1 MLCGAAICCISKRQR
16 CVTTSTC
23 WAELVALSLC
33 AAEVVYVR
41 MVLEDIGRAQTAPTL
56 LFVDNEAARAV
67 ARDPVLN
74 SQMKHVARR
83 HFYARE
89 MESDGEIEVTRVH
102 TNWNIADALTKALGR
117 DRFRELTAQFRRARV
132 VGGRALAVVRAL
144 GLLE

>member
-56 LFVDNEAARAV
+56 LFVDNEAAQAV

-74 SQMKHVARR
+74 SQCAFWLRGCVEEVKAQCAKHGCA
-83 HFYARE
+83 
-89 MESDGEIEVTRVH
+89 GE
-102 TNWNIADALTKALGR
+102 ALTPGPHR
-117 DRFRELTAQFRRARV
+117 
-132 VGGRALAVVRAL
+132 
-144 GLLE
+144 